1 MVSRP
6 THKPIPIPLSVPV
19 EDGESFDSVDDLLT
33 SIRELVSPGAVDI
46 VDLNRP
52 VQPGPV
58 QLGPLQSRPA
68 QPKRIAQTGLV
79 QPESG
84 GFGVGVTTPE
94 PLEPVYNLDKADALS
109 SEFVTP
115 QMGAKRYLSEK
126 TLSESAKVL
135 STLMSALEESDQD
148 AHTESSA
155 QGFQQPSLPH
165 NREDRPMKGICVED
179 LVAQCL
185 KAPLSQWI
193 GQNDAVIS
201 QHIKTIIDQHISELL
216 HQWLDAHLPELIKAS
231 VDQHLDALI
240 QSVRKQ

>member
-19 EDGESFDSVDDLLT
+19 EDSESFDSVDDLLA

-46 VDLNRP
+46 IDLNRP
-52 VQPGPV
+52 VQSDLEQVESVPSVLAPMVHPEQITQVPV
-58 QLGPLQSRPA
+58 PHGLGA
-68 QPKRIAQTGLV
+68 CITA
-79 QPESG
+79 
-84 GFGVGVTTPE
+84 PE
-94 PLEPVYNLDKADALS
+94 PSQPVSSGKSEALS
-109 SEFVTP
+109 SESAVP
-115 QMGAKRYLSEK
+115 HMGKKRYLSEK

-135 STLMSALEESDQD
+135 SSLISVLEGPEVHD
-148 AHTESSA
+148 SSA
-155 QGFQQPSLPH
+155 QGFHQSVPDG
-165 NREDRPMKGICVED
+165 RMKGICVED

-185 KAPLSQWI
+185 KSPLDQWI

-201 QHIKTIIDQHISELL
+201 QHVKTIIDQHISELL

-240 QSVRKQ
+240 QSVRKP

>member
-6 THKPIPIPLSVPV
+6 THNPIPIPLSVPV
-19 EDGESFDSVDDLLT
+19 EDSESFDSVDDLLA

-46 VDLNRP
+46 IDLNRP
-52 VQPGPV
+52 VQPDPVQTRVQPERIVQTGPV
-58 QLGPLQSRPA
+58 QPEPDGLGA
-68 QPKRIAQTGLV
+68 CI
-79 QPESG
+79 
-84 GFGVGVTTPE
+84 TTPE
-94 PLEPVYNLDKADALS
+94 PLDPLYNFGEACS
-109 SEFVTP
+109 SESVTP
-115 QMGAKRYLSEK
+115 QMEKKRYLSEK

-135 STLMSALEESDQD
+135 SSLMSALEVPDQHLD

-155 QGFQQPSLPH
+155 QGFQKPALPH
-165 NREDRPMKGICVED
+165 NRENQQMKGICVED

-201 QHIKTIIDQHISELL
+201 RHVKTIIDQHIAELL
-216 HQWLDAHLPELIKAS
+216 NQWLDAHLPELIKAS

-240 QSVRKQ
+240 ESVRKK